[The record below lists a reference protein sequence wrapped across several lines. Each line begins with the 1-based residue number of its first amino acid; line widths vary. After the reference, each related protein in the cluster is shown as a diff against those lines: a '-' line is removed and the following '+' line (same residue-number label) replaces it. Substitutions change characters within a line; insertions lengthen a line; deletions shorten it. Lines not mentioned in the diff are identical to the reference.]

1 MMSRKKFVVE
11 LSGDEREH
19 LKAVISKGKAAATLI
34 LKARILLKTDQSPL
48 GEGWTD
54 DRICQ
59 ALDSNE
65 SMVVRVRRQLVE
77 EGMMAVLSR
86 KKRKTPPIQPIFDG
100 EAQARL
106 IALACSEPPAGHAR
120 WSIRLLANKVVELEI
135 VEQAHFNTVGRAL
148 KKTTSNP
155 I

>member
-1 MMSRKKFVVE
+1 MMSWKKYVVE
-11 LSGDEREH
+11 LTGEEREH
-19 LKAVISKGKAAATLI
+19 LGTVVSKGKAAAKTI
-34 LKARILLKTDQSPL
+34 LKARILLKADQGPL

-65 SMVVRVRRQLVE
+65 SMTTRVRRQLVE
-77 EGMMAVLSR
+77 EGLTAVLSR
-86 KKRKTPPIQPIFDG
+86 KKRETPPIQPIFDG

-120 WSIRLLANKVVELEI
+120 WSIRLLADKVVELEI
-135 VEQAHFNTVGRAL
+135 VERAHFNTVGRAL
-148 KKTTSNP
+148 KKTTSNL

>member
-1 MMSRKKFVVE
+1 MMSRKKYVVE
-11 LSGDEREH
+11 LLSDEREH
-19 LKAVISKGKAAATLI
+19 LKSVISKGKAAAKTI
-34 LKARILLKTDQSPL
+34 LKARILLKSDQGPL

-59 ALDSNE
+59 ALDTNE
-65 SMVVRVRRQLVE
+65 SMTTRVRRQLVE

-86 KKRKTPPIQPIFDG
+86 KKRATPPIQPIFDG

-106 IALACSEPPAGHAR
+106 TALACSEPPPGHAR
-120 WSIRLLANKVVELEI
+120 WSIRLLADKVVELKI

-148 KKTTSNP
+148 KKTISNR